1 MTADFT
7 FAKTLSM
14 PVKGMRCASCVG
26 RIERALKDVDGV
38 VQANANLAT
47 GLAEIRLAK
56 AVDPSVLANA
66 VKATGH
72 EVPMRTFHL
81 TIDGMKCAGCV
92 GRVEQALLSVPGV
105 SEANVNLATERAV
118 VKGYSDVDS
127 LLAAVSSTG
136 KTARNADD
144 GGTPWMDVSSKRD
157 QEAVGQKRRVIVA
170 GLLALP
176 VFLLE
181 MGSHLIPGVHHVVAQ
196 TIGLQSSWL
205 IQFVLTSA
213 VLFGP
218 GRFFYVQGIPA
229 LLRGA
234 PDMNSLVAVGA
245 GAAWLFSLVALFAP
259 GVLPPGAV
267 HIYFEAA
274 AVIATLVLL
283 GRWLEARARG
293 RASQA
298 IRRLIGLQAK
308 TARVRRGGALHDLPL
323 DAIAIGDVME
333 VRPGERLPADAEVI
347 AGDSWVDESMVT
359 GEPTPVRK
367 RQGDAV
373 VGATLNGAGALT
385 LRARIPPEGE
395 GDITGVARIET
406 IVLGGVAALGL
417 GTVDG
422 RAAFLLPA
430 PCQDLLS
437 NFLLPTINA

>member
-7 FAKTLSM
+7 FAQTLSM

-56 AVDPSVLANA
+56 AVDPSVLVNA
-66 VKATGH
+66 VKAAGH

-105 SEANVNLATERAV
+105 KEANVNLATERAV

-144 GGTPWMDVSSKRD
+144 GDTPWVDVSSKRD

-181 MGSHLIPGVHHVVAQ
+181 MGSHLIPGVHHLVAQ

-213 VLFGP
+213 VLAGP

-234 PDMNSLVAVGA
+234 PDMNSLVAVGT
-245 GAAWLFSLVALFAP
+245 AAAYVFSLIATFSPQL
-259 GVLPPGAV
+259 LPAGTV
-267 HIYFEAA
+267 NVYYEAA
-274 AVIATLVLL
+274 AVIVTLVLV
-283 GRWLEARARG
+283 GRWLEARAKG
-293 RASQA
+293 RTSEA
-298 IRRLIGLQAK
+298 IQRLLKIAPK
-308 TARVRRGGALHDLPL
+308 TARVRRDGVLSEIDITRVAL
-323 DAIAIGDVME
+323 GDILE
-333 VRPGERLPADAEVI
+333 VRPGERLPVDGQVTE
-347 AGDSWVDESMVT
+347 GSTYVDESM
-359 GEPTPVRK
+359 
-367 RQGDAV
+367 
-373 VGATLNGAGALT
+373 
-385 LRARIPPEGE
+385 
-395 GDITGVARIET
+395 ITG
-406 IVLGGVAALGL
+406 
-417 GTVDG
+417 
-422 RAAFLLPA
+422 
-430 PCQDLLS
+430 
-437 NFLLPTINA
+437 